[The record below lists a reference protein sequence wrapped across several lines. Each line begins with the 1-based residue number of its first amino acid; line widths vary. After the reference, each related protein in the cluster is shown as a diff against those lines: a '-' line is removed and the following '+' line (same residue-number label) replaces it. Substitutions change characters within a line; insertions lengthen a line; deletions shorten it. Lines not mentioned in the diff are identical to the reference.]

1 MKFFK
6 ELIQFEKE
14 KVLADDEFIL
24 ANLNSIGFYRVN
36 YDKENWNRIIKQLLT
51 KKDVRSLSK
60 FFKIT
65 YFFSYL
71 GNTERE

>member
-51 KKDVRSLSK
+51 KKDVRSLTK

-65 YFFSYL
+65 
-71 GNTERE
+71 